1 MLDKTVLHKR
11 NGHRNLPDSRPLSP
25 GQLIGLVHSDRGTTA
40 GTTADLLRFAAIV
53 RSEQIGGP
61 AGWVPE
67 GTGPMALSLARVL
80 DRTRAMLER
89 GQLPELRQGLAML
102 AAQAEVI
109 ARMVETLTSLTA
121 ESGSRAS
128 GQGARRPVD
137 LNALLTRTLGL
148 LTARPDPQAHVA
160 ARLDPRLPRIAGDAI
175 ELQQALLALLSVA
188 QRVAGAGGHRRSVRV
203 ETSHGAGAL
212 AGERVVSVLIEVPA
226 TDTEAAATGLAE
238 PSRNED
244 DPDTWMGPAV
254 RLVARILAEHG
265 GALSMLPARGVD
277 ACFRVELPG
286 I

>member
-89 GQLPELRQGLAML
+89 GQLPELRQGLALL
-102 AAQAEVI
+102 AAQAEVA

-148 LTARPDPQAHVA
+148 LTARPEPQAQLA
-160 ARLDPRLPRIAGDAI
+160 AHLDPRLPRIAGDAI

-203 ETSHGAGAL
+203 ETSQSAGAL

-226 TDTEAAATGLAE
+226 TGSRARSVSRRCRPRASTSPSTWTGRPL
-238 PSRNED
+238 
-244 DPDTWMGPAV
+244 G
-254 RLVARILAEHG
+254 
-265 GALSMLPARGVD
+265 
-277 ACFRVELPG
+277 
-286 I
+286 